1 VVLSAAVRQHP
12 HRALSRRER
21 VIRFVAKPLVFV
33 ACLLPLAW
41 VVERALADQLGA
53 NPIEAATRFL
63 GEWGLRFLLLS
74 LAVTPLRQ
82 LLQWPAAMRFRRM
95 IGLFGFAYVL
105 LHLTSY
111 VALDQF
117 FDLAAIWAD
126 IVKRT
131 YITLGMAAFLL
142 LVPLA
147 VTSTAGWVKRLGAAR
162 WQRLH
167 RLVYPAAAL
176 AVVHY
181 YLLVKADIREPLVY
195 AAILMGLLGWRA
207 WRHWRPSPQLRPRRQ
222 AMGTLAS

>member
-1 VVLSAAVRQHP
+1 VVLSAAVLPRP
-12 HRALSRRER
+12 PRTLSRRER
-21 VIRFVAKPLVFV
+21 LIRFAAKPLVF
-33 ACLLPLAW
+33 ALCLLPLAW
-41 VVERALADQLGA
+41 VVERALTDQLGA

-82 LLQWPAAMRFRRM
+82 LLQWPTVMRFRRM
-95 IGLFGFAYVL
+95 IGLFGFAYVG

-147 VTSTAGWVKRLGAAR
+147 VTSTAGWVKRLGALR

-167 RLVYPAAAL
+167 RLVYPAAVL
-176 AVVHY
+176 AVAHY
-181 YLLVKADIREPLVY
+181 YMLVKADIREPLLY
-195 AAILMGLLGWRA
+195 AAILAALLGWRV
-207 WRHWRPSPQLRPRRQ
+207 WRRWRPSPQLRPRRQ
-222 AMGTLAS
+222 AMGTVAS